1 MNMLRKLLDIFT
13 IKDLRNRIFFVL
25 ALLVVSRLAAT
36 IPVPGIDVSKLKDFF
51 EGSQFFGLLNI
62 FSGGALSNLSI
73 VMLGVGPYI
82 TALIVMQ
89 LLTMIFPSIKE
100 LYQNSGEQGRQK
112 FNQYTR
118 LLTVPFAALQGYGL
132 LALLQNQNVIP
143 HLEKFALSTNI
154 IVIIAGTVFL
164 TWLGELITEKK
175 IGNGVSLLI
184 FAGII
189 AALPT
194 QIKQLYLNFDPS
206 MIPMIIVFLV
216 VLVIVIAGV
225 VFISESQRNV
235 PISYAKRIRGSRV
248 YGGTSTYLPLKVN
261 QAGVIPIIFAIS
273 ILLFPQMLAN
283 FMQLSSHAWVQN
295 LATFINSFMQQGFIY
310 GSIYFFLV
318 VVFTYFYT
326 AVTFDTKQIADNV
339 QKQGGFIPGIRPG
352 SPTVEFLNRVMNR
365 ITLAGALSLGLIAV
379 LPYIVQ
385 YFTGTATLTIGGTA
399 LLIVVSVVLDTMKQ
413 IKSQMLMH
421 EYEKF

>member
-1 MNMLRKLLDIFT
+1 MLRKLLDIFT

-36 IPVPGIDVSKLKDFF
+36 IPVPGIDISKLKDFF

-143 HLEKFALSTNI
+143 HLASFALITNI
-154 IVIIAGTVFL
+154 IVITAGTIFL
-164 TWLGELITEKK
+164 MWLGELITEKK

-189 AALPT
+189 AGLPT
-194 QIKQLYLNFDPS
+194 QIQQLYLNFDPS
-206 MIPMIIVFLV
+206 MIPMIIAFLV

-225 VFISESQRNV
+225 VFINESQRNV

-283 FMQLSSHAWVQN
+283 FMQLSSSQWVQG
-295 LATFINSFMQQGFIY
+295 AARWINEFLQQGFIY
-310 GSIYFFLV
+310 GSMYFFLV

-339 QKQGGFIPGIRPG
+339 QKQGGFVPGIRPG
-352 SPTVEFLNRVMNR
+352 SPTVEFLNKVMNR

-399 LLIVVSVVLDTMKQ
+399 LLIAVSVVLDTMKQ
-413 IKSQMLMH
+413 IKAQMLMH

>member
-1 MNMLRKLLDIFT
+1 MFQRLIDIFK
-13 IKDLRNRIFFVL
+13 IKDLRKRIFFVL
-25 ALLVVSRLAAT
+25 AILVISRLAAS
-36 IPVPGIDVSKLKDFF
+36 IPVPGVDVSALKDLLS
-51 EGSQFFGLLNI
+51 GNQFLGLLNI
-62 FSGGALSNLSI
+62 FSGGGLSNLSI

-82 TALIVMQ
+82 TALIIMQ
-89 LLTMIFPSIKE
+89 LLTMIFPNLKE
-100 LYQNSGEQGRQK
+100 MYQNSGELGRQK
-112 FNQYTR
+112 FNQLTR
-118 LLTVPFAALQGYGL
+118 MLTVPLAALQGYGL
-132 LALLQNQNVIP
+132 LALLQSQNVIP
-143 HLEKFALSTNI
+143 HLTRFSLFTNI
-154 IVIIAGTVFL
+154 MVVTAGTVFL
-164 TWLGELITEKK
+164 MWLGELITEKK

-189 AALPT
+189 ASLPT
-194 QIKQLYLNFDPS
+194 SIKQLYLNFDPT
-206 MIPMIIVFLV
+206 IVPTLIAFTV
-216 VLVIVIAGV
+216 IFVIVIAGV

-235 PISYAKRIRGSRV
+235 PISYAKRIRGSKV
-248 YGGTSTYLPLKVN
+248 YGGSSTYLPLKVN

-283 FMQLSSHAWVQN
+283 FMKLSSHQWVQN
-295 LATFINSFMQQGFIY
+295 LADSINSFMQKGFIY

-352 SPTVEFLNRVMNR
+352 SSTVDFLNRVMNR
-365 ITLAGALSLGLIAV
+365 ITLAGALSLGFIAV
-379 LPYIVQ
+379 LPFIAE
-385 YFTGTATLTIGGTA
+385 YFTGSATLTMGGTA

-413 IKSQMLMH
+413 IKAQMLMH

>member
-216 VLVIVIAGV
+216 VLVIVIADV

-283 FMQLSSHAWVQN
+283 FMQLSSSQWVQGVARWMN
-295 LATFINSFMQQGFIY
+295 EFLQQGFIY
-310 GSIYFFLV
+310 GAMYFFLV

-339 QKQGGFIPGIRPG
+339 QKQGGFVPGIRPG
-352 SPTVEFLNRVMNR
+352 SPTVDFLNRVMNR